1 MRGMWINIVMS
12 SNSETILSTQ
22 THPGDSV
29 TETVIGDKFK
39 GDGYY
44 GRSDGLHTVQ
54 IDLEG
59 FIGRIEIQ
67 ATLEIDPQEEDWFT
81 VQIGT
86 GAQSVDTT
94 GLIRQENISYVDYV
108 DTETS
113 VKTYNFTGNYVW
125 IRAYVS
131 NWTDGTVNNILL
143 NN

>member
-1 MRGMWINIVMS
+1 MS